1 MGGTGTRIPYY
12 LDEDFQR
19 TAAEK
24 GLRAATEY
32 VAPYTAAI
40 EQARARHARGR
51 SCSRRSSETKT
62 R

>member
-1 MGGTGTRIPYY
+1 MGGTGSRIPYY

-40 EQARARHARGR
+40 TKLVRGTPVAKLLDGDRA
-51 SCSRRSSETKT
+51 
-62 R
+62 